1 MRTKLLYHVTKS
13 KDIESVMN
21 NPALKHGANGYGLYL
36 TNNIHVARAYGEV
49 IAFEVPH
56 DFEVDVM
63 RPMVGVFNGTVELV
77 INTQATWVKFMKCL
91 EDVYPEPYATPF

>member
-1 MRTKLLYHVTKS
+1 MKQS
-13 KDIESVMN
+13 
-21 NPALKHGANGYGLYL
+21 ANGYGLYL

-49 IAFEVPH
+49 IAFVVPF

-77 INTQATWVKFMKCL
+77 INTQATYVEFMRTM
-91 EDVYPEPYATPF
+91 EDAYPEPFATPF